1 MPTEQDFRHAP
12 AFVFGRTSIYGRRQ
26 QIVLKRVAQGTLF
39 VSNGSRQ
46 YAHNGVGHNSC
57 GQFATRQHIVAYRHF
72 LRYQVFPDAVVYA
85 LVVSTQD
92 DNVFAQTQ
100 GVGHRLC
107 ELFSVGCGENNL
119 VVVPFGSQFRDASV
133 YRFALHHHT
142 GKAAERVIVHSAPLV
157 GGVVAQVV
165 EVYLHQSLALCPSK
179 YTLIEKTFN
188 EFGQDG
194 YDVYAH
200 FVAKIQNN

>member
-1 MPTEQDFRHAP
+1 M
-12 AFVFGRTSIYGRRQ
+12 
-26 QIVLKRVAQGTLF
+26 
-39 VSNGSRQ
+39 
-46 YAHNGVGHNSC
+46 
-57 GQFATRQHIVAYRHF
+57 
-72 LRYQVFPDAVVYA
+72 FPDAIVDTF
-85 LVVSTQD
+85 VVSTQD